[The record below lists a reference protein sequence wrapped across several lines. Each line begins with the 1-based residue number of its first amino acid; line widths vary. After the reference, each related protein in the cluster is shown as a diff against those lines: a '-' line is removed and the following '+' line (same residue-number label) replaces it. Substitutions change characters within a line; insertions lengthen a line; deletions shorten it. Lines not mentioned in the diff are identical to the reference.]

1 MTASL
6 QQSGKSRA
14 DFWQF
19 AGLVMLERAL
29 ERANR
34 ACDLDKWSRQQ
45 VKVTQYEDSKFA
57 GIMT

>member
-6 QQSGKSRA
+6 KQLGKSRA

-34 ACDLDKWSRQQ
+34 ACDLDKWGRQQ
-45 VKVTQYEDSKFA
+45 VHNNSFHFNIFEK
-57 GIMT
+57 